1 MRNAAA
7 IVAIMLMTLLVQ
19 VSIGMSAVMFPV
31 KLDDLGFNKIEIGLL
46 LAIEI
51 FAVLAISTH
60 ISRLLARFGMLRVVL
75 LASLLRVLVMHALP
89 GLESFLAW
97 MLCLFVFGLATNVLL
112 IALQSWLGALRLKR
126 FSGLVLGIFS
136 AILSA
141 GVAAGPWVLEQ
152 TGQIGELA
160 FQANLMLCA
169 LAAMPILF
177 CLLILP
183 KLTASDRPRL
193 LYTIQQAP
201 VVMGSA
207 FVGGITFFGLPAF
220 LTLVGI
226 QNGLQPEQAAYL
238 ISSFML
244 GSIFIGLAISALS
257 DLIGTGRLI
266 VVCVF
271 LGLACS
277 VYFPLAITHYT
288 VALVLL
294 FVWGGVMGGVYAM
307 GLAVI
312 NTIFRKDELVSANVA
327 FGLLDCMGGVVG
339 VFLIGVA
346 MELWQA
352 EGLSYVIVAAG
363 LAFFVFVLSQKNVL
377 RFAQ

>member
-1 MRNAAA
+1 
-7 IVAIMLMTLLVQ
+7 MLMTLLVQ

-31 KLDDLGFNKIEIGLL
+31 KLDELGFNKIEIGLL

-51 FAVLAISTH
+51 FAVLVISTH
-60 ISRLLARFGMLRVVL
+60 ISRMLARFGMLRVVL
-75 LASLLRVLVMHALP
+75 LASLMRVLVMHALP
-89 GLESFLAW
+89 GLDSFSAW
-97 MLCLFVFGLATNVLL
+97 MFCLFMFGLATNVLL

-126 FSGLVLGIFS
+126 YSGLVLGIFS

-141 GVAAGPWVLEQ
+141 GVAVGPWVLEQ

-169 LAAMPILF
+169 LAALPVLF
-177 CLLILP
+177 CVFILP
-183 KLTASDRPRL
+183 TLAASDRPRL

-244 GSIFIGLAISALS
+244 GSIFVGMAISTLS

-277 VYFPLAITHYT
+277 VYFPLAIAHYQ

-294 FVWGGVMGGVYAM
+294 FVWGGVMGGIYAM

-327 FGLLDCMGGVVG
+327 YGLLDCMGGVLG

-363 LAFFVFVLSQKNVL
+363 LAFFIFVLSQKNVL
-377 RFAQ
+377 RFAR